1 MDNVKDEG
9 GLVLFFSGTL
19 IGLLVATFFAIN
31 PGPSTEVS
39 GKPALD
45 DHGPPKLEFKSFYP
59 NLYKLAS
66 YEPAAESYLSV
77 VQEAVQKHAS
87 TYELDPLLVLA
98 LIKKES
104 AFNLRVISSAGAAG
118 PMQFMPRTGIAMGL
132 DPVYS
137 PEILDRADRLRDR
150 AGSLYTRAVRNMK
163 TERYDPLPTLI
174 ERWKNVN
181 TQSRELYQQYRRK
194 LKKKIRNKSTEEIA
208 AVDQRFLRDKAV
220 MSGVK
225 YLAQLFEERNGD
237 VREALAAYNAGP
249 SSVRRYGGI
258 PPYNQTVRYQ
268 NRIVNTYQRYRQY
281 LNPGLR
287 DSERQP
293 ALSMMN

>member
-31 PGPSTEVS
+31 PGPSTRASSNSTLVDS
-39 GKPALD
+39 D
-45 DHGPPKLEFKSFYP
+45 PPRLEFKTVYP
-59 NLYKLAS
+59 NLHKLTS
-66 YEPAAESYLSV
+66 YEPEAEPYLGI
-77 VQEAVQKHAS
+77 VQKAVREHAS

-104 AFNLRVISSAGAAG
+104 AYNVRVISSAGAAG
-118 PMQFMPRTGIAMGL
+118 PMQFMPRTGVAMGL

-137 PEILDRADRLRDR
+137 PDLLDRADRLRNR

-163 TERYDPLPTLI
+163 DEQYAPLPRLI

-181 TQSRELYQQYRRK
+181 TQSRELYRKYRRK
-194 LKKKIRNKSTEEIA
+194 LKRKIRNKSDEQLATI
-208 AVDQRFLRDKAV
+208 DQRFLRRKAV

-225 YLAQLFEERNGD
+225 YLAQLFEGRNGD

-249 SSVRRYGGI
+249 STVRRYGGI
-258 PPYNQTVRYQ
+258 PPYTQTVHYQ
-268 NRIVNTYQRYRQY
+268 NTIVNTYQRYRQY

-287 DSERQP
+287 DSGRQP
-293 ALSMMN
+293 ALSMVN